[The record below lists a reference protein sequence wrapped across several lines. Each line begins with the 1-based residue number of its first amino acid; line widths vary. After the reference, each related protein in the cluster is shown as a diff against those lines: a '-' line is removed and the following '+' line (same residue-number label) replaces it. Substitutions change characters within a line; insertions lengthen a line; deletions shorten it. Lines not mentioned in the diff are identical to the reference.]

1 MNVLL
6 MELLLDED
14 CPKHETSIQ
23 YSEMV
28 SLSQKNQ
35 KFSDGYFQDS
45 IFSKLAPHTSSDQTK
60 PNQPM
65 WYTTICSA
73 SCESIPKKI

>member
-28 SLSQKNQ
+28 SLSQENQ
-35 KFSDGYFQDS
+35 KFSDGYFQES
-45 IFSKLAPHTSSDQTK
+45 IFSKLAPHTSSD
-60 PNQPM
+60 
-65 WYTTICSA
+65 
-73 SCESIPKKI
+73 

>member
-1 MNVLL
+1 
-6 MELLLDED
+6 
-14 CPKHETSIQ
+14 
-23 YSEMV
+23 MV

-35 KFSDGYFQDS
+35 KFLDGYFQDS

-73 SCESIPKKI
+73 SCESIPKNLSSLGPMGAEIQGPESSKFEKQKI

>member
-1 MNVLL
+1 M
-6 MELLLDED
+6 
-14 CPKHETSIQ
+14 SIQ
-23 YSEMV
+23 YSEMD
-28 SLSQKNQ
+28 SLSQENQ